1 MKRLILTTGGT
12 GGHIFPALAVAESV
26 RALVPDCE
34 LLFVGGERGPEGE
47 WARKAGIPFV
57 ALPAQGVLGRGLKS
71 AATALWLGRS
81 LFKSWRL
88 LREFKPDVVLGLGGY
103 AGFSCPLAASLT
115 GIATAIHEQNSVP
128 GVTNR
133 VLARRVEIEMSGQ
146 FRPGEKAD
154 WVPFEAQQVL
164 AGCTGFVW
172 IARMRV
178 RRFMFLS
185 GADSYYRGEGRVR
198 FSLMGIVPVAD
209 AAGPDVDRSAAG
221 RLLIESC
228 LIPTAF
234 LPQRGARWRTSDDKR
249 ARVSLSVDGHSANIT
264 LRFNAGGSLKEAVM
278 RRYHTGKDHEGEL
291 VPFGVA
297 VEEEREFNGYVIP
310 SRFRVGWWFGTEDY
324 DEFLRAEIKSARF
337 Y

>member
-1 MKRLILTTGGT
+1 MNFMIVLI
-12 GGHIFPALAVAESV
+12 AA
-26 RALVPDCE
+26 ALVGIAVSS
-34 LLFVGGERGPEGE
+34 LGVMLVGRFRFD
-47 WARKAGIPFV
+47 AKIRRIK
-57 ALPAQGVLGRGLKS
+57 
-71 AATALWLGRS
+71 TALRS
-81 LFKSWRL
+81 ESGSEELFSFEML
-88 LREFKPDVVLGLGGY
+88 EGL
-103 AGFSCPLAASLT
+103 PPAASRYLSHT
-115 GIATAIHEQNSVP
+115 IRP
-128 GVTNR
+128 GT

-154 WVPFEAQQVL
+154 WVPFEARQVL